1 MINHSLP
8 QYTITIDYIIRG
20 LLNTDFEHT
29 LTDAE
34 IKVCMSLLFDGSII
48 EKIKRNIRENS
59 ITVEFMLM
67 NCEEKRM
74 YDVSLLPDCIEQ
86 LSDGVRVKQDGLYH
100 YQQFTIAK
108 GYSKYWKDNIF
119 V

>member
-1 MINHSLP
+1 MSVPI
-8 QYTITIDYIIRG
+8 QG
-20 LLNTDFEHT
+20 GVCMFKVMAAEM
-29 LTDAE
+29 TDAE

-48 EKIKRNIRENS
+48 EKIKRNTRENS
-59 ITVEFMLM
+59 ITIEFMLM
-67 NCEEKRM
+67 NYEEKRM
-74 YDVSLLPDCIEQ
+74 YNVSLLPDCIEQ

-108 GYSKYWKDNIF
+108 GYSEYWKDNIF